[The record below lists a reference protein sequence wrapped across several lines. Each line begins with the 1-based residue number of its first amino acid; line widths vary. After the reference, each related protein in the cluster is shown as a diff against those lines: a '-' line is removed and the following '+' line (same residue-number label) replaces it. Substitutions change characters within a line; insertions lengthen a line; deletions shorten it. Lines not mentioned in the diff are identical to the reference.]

1 MPNPLPTKES
11 EEFGKRLVALLAHAK
26 HVRHGAGE
34 YLHKRYGVSG
44 VTANAWLNG
53 VHKCSAAIARRI
65 AKDHGCTFE
74 SLYVGP
80 KLVYLDGSQ
89 PKEADGQPSPIFTK
103 ERRASDDVLALQV
116 ALESLVV
123 AVLQRTQ
130 GSAAAFLE
138 DVERVAEESHFSPE
152 QGFLGGLVEIASEVR
167 SAEEAATQVLQR
179 AGSGRYTK
187 RGK

>member
-1 MPNPLPTKES
+1 MVCSNILFRCAKLSLVTKKAAKPMHASIE
-11 EEFGKRLVALLAHAK
+11 RL
-26 HVRHGAGE
+26 
-34 YLHKRYGVSG
+34 YG
-44 VTANAWLNG
+44 
-53 VHKCSAAIARRI
+53 IARG
-65 AKDHGCTFE
+65 HGDAAPADVAR
-74 SLYVGP
+74 SLNISAQTLHNWEKRGIS
-80 KLVYLDGSQ
+80 KAGANEAGRVYRCDPLTILDG
-89 PKEADGQPSPIFTK
+89 PLAQPSEVQPIFTK

-152 QGFLGGLVEIASEVR
+152 QGFLGGLVEIAREVR
-167 SAEEAATQVLQR
+167 SAEEAATQVLRR